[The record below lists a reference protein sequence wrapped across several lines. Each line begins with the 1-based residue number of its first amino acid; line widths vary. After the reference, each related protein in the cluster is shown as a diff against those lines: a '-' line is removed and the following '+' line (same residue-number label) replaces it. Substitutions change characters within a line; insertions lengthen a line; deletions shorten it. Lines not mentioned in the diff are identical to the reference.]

1 MRRLPVYL
9 LIDISTSMTGEPIA
23 AVRNG
28 IDTLISSLRQD
39 PHALE
44 TAALSVIEFGSDAQ
58 QSVSLTE
65 LINFQ
70 TPSIEANGW
79 TAMGAALT
87 LLSERVAAE
96 VKKTMP
102 ESRGD
107 WKPLVFLF
115 TDGMATDDLEKGLVD
130 LNRSQLGVIVACA
143 AGPHA
148 NHEELKKITDCVVS
162 LDTLDIAG
170 IAAFFKWVSASVSTS
185 SVKVD
190 LTKKDIS
197 TLSELPPPPGEVK
210 IID

>member
-9 LIDISTSMTGEPIA
+9 LIDVSSSMTGEPIA

-28 IDTLISSLRQD
+28 MDTLLSSLRQD

-44 TAALSVIEFGSDAQ
+44 TAALSVIEFGSEAK
-58 QSVSLTE
+58 QSVPLTE

-70 TPSIEANGW
+70 TPIIEVNGW
-79 TAMGAALT
+79 TSMGAALS
-87 LLSERVAAE
+87 LLNERVALE
-96 VKKTMP
+96 VKKTTA

-115 TDGMATDDLEKGLVD
+115 TDGMATDDLQKGLAD
-130 LNRSQLGVIVACA
+130 LDRSRLGIVVACA

-148 NHEELKKITDCVVS
+148 NVDELKKITDCVVR
-162 LDTLDIAG
+162 LDTLDSAG
-170 IAAFFKWVSASVSTS
+170 VTAFFKWVSASVSTS
-185 SVKVD
+185 SVKID

-197 TLSELPPPPGEVK
+197 TLEELPPPPEEVQVVF
-210 IID
+210 

>member
-9 LIDISTSMTGEPIA
+9 LLDVSTSMTGEPIE

-28 IDTLISSLRQD
+28 MDTLLSSLRQD

-44 TAALSVIEFGSDAQ
+44 TAALSVIEFGSDAK
-58 QSVSLTE
+58 QSVPLTE

-70 TPSIEANGW
+70 VPGIEANGW
-79 TAMGAALT
+79 TSMGAALS
-87 LLSERVAAE
+87 LLNARIDTE
-96 VKKTMP
+96 VRKTTT

-115 TDGMATDDLEKGLVD
+115 TDGIATDDLQKGLSD
-130 LNRSQLGVIVACA
+130 LDQSKLGMIVACA

-148 NHEELKKITDCVVS
+148 NVDELKKITDCVVR
-162 LDTLDIAG
+162 LDTLDSAG
-170 IAAFFKWVSASVSTS
+170 VAAFFKWVSASVSTS
-185 SVKVD
+185 SVKID

-197 TLSELPPPPGEVK
+197 TLDELPQPPEEVK
-210 IID
+210 VVF

>member
-9 LIDISTSMTGEPIA
+9 LIDVSSSMAGEPIE

-28 IDTLISSLRQD
+28 IDTLLSSLRQD

-44 TAALSVIEFGSDAQ
+44 TAVLSVIEFGSEATQ
-58 QSVSLTE
+58 RVPLTE

-70 TPSIEANGW
+70 TPVIKASGY

-87 LLSERVAAE
+87 LLNECVDSEVR
-96 VKKTMP
+96 KTTVD
-102 ESRGD
+102 SRGD

-115 TDGMATDDLEKGLVD
+115 TDGLATDNLEIGLEN
-130 LNRSQLGVIVACA
+130 LIKSRLGIVVACA

-148 NHEELKKITDCVVS
+148 DIDELKKITDCVVR
-162 LDTLDIAG
+162 LDTLDRAG

-185 SVKVD
+185 SVKID
-190 LTKKDIS
+190 LRKKDIS
-197 TLSELPPPPGEVK
+197 TLDELPPPPKEVQVVL
-210 IID
+210 

>member
-9 LIDISTSMTGEPIA
+9 LLDVSTSMTGEPIE

-28 IDTLISSLRQD
+28 MDTLLSSLRQD

-44 TAALSVIEFGSDAQ
+44 TAALSVIEFGSDAK
-58 QSVSLTE
+58 QSVPLTE

-70 TPSIEANGW
+70 VPGIEANGW
-79 TAMGAALT
+79 TSMGAALS
-87 LLSERVAAE
+87 LLNARIDTE
-96 VKKTMP
+96 VRKTTT

-115 TDGMATDDLEKGLVD
+115 TDGIATDDLQKGLSD
-130 LNRSQLGVIVACA
+130 LDQSKLGMIVACA

-148 NHEELKKITDCVVS
+148 NVDELKKITDCVVR
-162 LDTLDIAG
+162 LDTLDSAG
-170 IAAFFKWVSASVSTS
+170 VAAFFKWVSASVSTS
-185 SVKVD
+185 SVKID

-197 TLSELPPPPGEVK
+197 TLDELPQPPEEVK
-210 IID
+210 